1 MPIVVAGL
9 NHVTAPVAL
18 LERLAVADEDL
29 PKALHQL
36 SNYEHT
42 LEAAVL
48 STCNRVEVYA
58 NVTKFHGGIQD
69 LRNFLAEFRHVAPED
84 FTDDLYTYH
93 DEAAVSHLFRVA
105 GGIDSMII
113 GESEILGQVRRA
125 YQIAQGEGSM
135 GRVLGRA
142 FRQALHVGKR
152 ARSETAIGRNPVSV
166 SSAAVDLARRAFPG
180 ESLSGKRVAIVG
192 AGKMGRLA
200 AQALRRA
207 GVTELTVVNRT
218 EEKARELARAYGVTP
233 LPFDRLEDTL
243 AAVDIA
249 LFSTTSPSTIVDRD
263 VMESALG
270 RRQRRPLFIVDI
282 AVPRDVDPVV
292 GELPGLVLR
301 DIDDLSG
308 VVESSIGSRL
318 GEVAKVEEIVS
329 EEQDRFARWERATE
343 VAPTIADLV
352 SRSEAIRTAEL
363 ARVETALSFLE
374 PEERAAI
381 ERATKRIISKLMH
394 DPLSRTKEL
403 ASSKQGHVYLA
414 ALRELFGLDDEGDY

>member
-1 MPIVVAGL
+1 MVV
-9 NHVTAPVAL
+9 
-18 LERLAVADEDL
+18 
-29 PKALHQL
+29 
-36 SNYEHT
+36 
-42 LEAAVL
+42 
-48 STCNRVEVYA
+48 
-58 NVTKFHGGIQD
+58 
-69 LRNFLAEFRHVAPED
+69 
-84 FTDDLYTYH
+84 
-93 DEAAVSHLFRVA
+93 
-105 GGIDSMII
+105 

-125 YQIAQGEGSM
+125 YQIAHGEGSVT
-135 GRVLGRA
+135 RVLGRA

-180 ESLSGKRVAIVG
+180 ETLSGKRVAIVG

-200 AQALRRA
+200 VQALRRA

-249 LFSTTSPSTIVDRD
+249 LFSTTSPATIVDRD

-270 RRQRRPLFIVDI
+270 RRQRRPLFVVDI

-292 GELPGLVLR
+292 AELPGLLLR
-301 DIDDLSG
+301 DIDDLRG
-308 VVESSIGSRL
+308 VVESGIGSRL

-329 EEQDRFARWERATE
+329 EEQERFAQWERATE

-352 SRSEAIRTAEL
+352 SRSEAIRIEET
-363 ARVETALSFLE
+363 ARVEAALSSLK
-374 PEERAAI
+374 PEERAAV
-381 ERATKRIISKLMH
+381 ERLTKRIISKLMH

-403 ASSKQGHVYLA
+403 ASSKQGHIYLA
-414 ALRELFGLDDEGDY
+414 ALRELFGLDDEGES

>member
-9 NHVTAPVAL
+9 NHRTAPVSL
-18 LERLAVADEDL
+18 LERLAIADEDL

-36 SNYEHT
+36 SNFEHT

-105 GGIDSMII
+105 AGIDSMVV

-125 YQIAQGEGSM
+125 YQVAQGEGSVS
-135 GRVLGRA
+135 RVLGRA

-200 AQALRRA
+200 VHALRRA
-207 GVTELTVVNRT
+207 GVADLTVVNRT
-218 EEKARELARAYGVTP
+218 EERAKDLARAYGVTP
-233 LPFDRLEDTL
+233 LPFDRLEETL

-263 VMESALG
+263 LMESALG

-282 AVPRDVDPVV
+282 AVPRDVDPIV
-292 GELPGLVLR
+292 GELPGLLLR
-301 DIDDLSG
+301 DIDDLRG
-308 VVESSIGSRL
+308 VVEFSIGSRL

-329 EEQDRFARWERATE
+329 EEQERFAQWERATE

-352 SRSEAIRTAEL
+352 ERSEAIRTAEL
-363 ARVETALSFLE
+363 AHVEAALSSLE
-374 PEERAAI
+374 PEERAAV
-381 ERATKRIISKLMH
+381 ERLTKRISSKLMH

-414 ALRELFGLDDEGDY
+414 ALRELFGLDDEGES